1 MNQVNKSEPYD
12 PRRRVNR
19 FQISKYCHIQI
30 TTNRYARHVM
40 RSPDCLYQGI
50 RISVTKSSEGGEEVT
65 CTVKSKGTPS
75 TSLSWAHHM
84 ICKEIYTFKMKFGG
98 KDVKQFKYKMN
109 LSPAFSCT
117 IQDPVDNILLDGRR
131 HLFTFLRNTI
141 LDSTNHTTRGIISFG
156 NQHLIL
162 SVSIFCFQVPSRSPE
177 DS

>member
-1 MNQVNKSEPYD
+1 MIQVNKSEPCD
-12 PRRRVNR
+12 PRRRVNK

-30 TTNRYARHVM
+30 TTNRYACHIM

-50 RISVTKSSEGGEEVT
+50 RISVTKSSEGGEVT

-98 KDVKQFKYKMN
+98 KDVKQFEYKMN
-109 LSPAFSCT
+109 LSLAFSCT
-117 IQDPVDNILLDGRR
+117 IQDPMDNIQSDGRR
-131 HLFTFLRNTI
+131 HLFMFLTNTI
-141 LDSTNHTTRGIISFG
+141 LDSTTHTTRGIISFS

-162 SVSIFCFQVPSRSPE
+162 SVSIFCFQVPSGSPG